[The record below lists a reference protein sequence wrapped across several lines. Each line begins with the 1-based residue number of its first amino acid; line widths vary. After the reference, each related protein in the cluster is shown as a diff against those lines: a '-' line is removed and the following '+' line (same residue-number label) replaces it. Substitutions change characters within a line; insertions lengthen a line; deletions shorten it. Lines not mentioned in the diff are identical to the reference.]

1 MKKLLSM
8 TMLLTVMF
16 LTFSACSN
24 DDDDVATTY
33 TLSFDVHSNLSSTV
47 RLFEYNDNGDKIGNK
62 SIECKAGD
70 IHTFTADPETY
81 SNHTIFRHANFIGC
95 LSADKIKMPVRKY
108 FCFNIPVYRNMAE
121 EPSCRS
127 PYHEEYIQTS
137 VSGNS
142 EGLCRSTYSF
152 LSERR

>member
-81 SNHTIFRHANFIGC
+81 KVNAERKSKVDDNTAKMQTIKWLG
-95 LSADKIKMPVRKY
+95 V
-108 FCFNIPVYRNMAE
+108 
-121 EPSCRS
+121 
-127 PYHEEYIQTS
+127 
-137 VSGNS
+137 
-142 EGLCRSTYSF
+142 
-152 LSERR
+152 

>member
-70 IHTFTADPETY
+70 INTFTADPETY
-81 SNHTIFRHANFIGC
+81 KVKVYLSIGNVIGKWVQQVFILKKGGDTKI
-95 LSADKIKMPVRKY
+95 SIDDKTLIGP
-108 FCFNIPVYRNMAE
+108 N
-121 EPSCRS
+121 EP
-127 PYHEEYIQTS
+127 
-137 VSGNS
+137 
-142 EGLCRSTYSF
+142 
-152 LSERR
+152 

>member
-8 TMLLTVMF
+8 TLLLKVMF

-81 SNHTIFRHANFIGC
+81 KVKVYLSIGNIIGKWVQQVFILKKGGDTKI
-95 LSADKIKMPVRKY
+95 SIDDKTLIGP
-108 FCFNIPVYRNMAE
+108 N
-121 EPSCRS
+121 EP
-127 PYHEEYIQTS
+127 
-137 VSGNS
+137 
-142 EGLCRSTYSF
+142 
-152 LSERR
+152 

>member
-81 SNHTIFRHANFIGC
+81 KVKVYLLIGNVIGKWVQQVFILKKEGIQKYP
-95 LSADKIKMPVRKY
+95 LMIK
-108 FCFNIPVYRNMAE
+108 
-121 EPSCRS
+121 
-127 PYHEEYIQTS
+127 
-137 VSGNS
+137 
-142 EGLCRSTYSF
+142 L
-152 LSERR
+152 

>member
-81 SNHTIFRHANFIGC
+81 KVKVYLSIGNIIGKWVQQVFILKKGG
-95 LSADKIKMPVRKY
+95 DTKISIDDINWIYVYLFSDFLFARAILRAEVCDSLCVR
-108 FCFNIPVYRNMAE
+108 
-121 EPSCRS
+121 
-127 PYHEEYIQTS
+127 
-137 VSGNS
+137 
-142 EGLCRSTYSF
+142 
-152 LSERR
+152 

>member
-81 SNHTIFRHANFIGC
+81 KVKVYLSIG
-95 LSADKIKMPVRKY
+95 
-108 FCFNIPVYRNMAE
+108 NIIGK
-121 EPSCRS
+121 
-127 PYHEEYIQTS
+127 YIQSIVSSAPASPALRGVTCAS
-137 VSGNS
+137 VNP
-142 EGLCRSTYSF
+142 STIVYPFGSNKVCF
-152 LSERR
+152 PVSK

>member
-47 RLFEYNDNGDKIGNK
+47 RLFEYNDNGDKSRQTFCPSRPSN
-62 SIECKAGD
+62 ECVLK
-70 IHTFTADPETY
+70 
-81 SNHTIFRHANFIGC
+81 NFPMY
-95 LSADKIKMPVRKY
+95 LP
-108 FCFNIPVYRNMAE
+108 
-121 EPSCRS
+121 
-127 PYHEEYIQTS
+127 
-137 VSGNS
+137 
-142 EGLCRSTYSF
+142 
-152 LSERR
+152 

>member
-1 MKKLLSM
+1 MVIAEISGALFLVLTIKIQVYEKLLSM

-81 SNHTIFRHANFIGC
+81 KVKVYLSIGNVIGKWVQQVFILKKEGIQKYP
-95 LSADKIKMPVRKY
+95 LMIK
-108 FCFNIPVYRNMAE
+108 
-121 EPSCRS
+121 
-127 PYHEEYIQTS
+127 
-137 VSGNS
+137 
-142 EGLCRSTYSF
+142 L
-152 LSERR
+152 